1 MSSAY
6 AIESKAHHFLAALA
20 TRDPVLLGFP
30 RFGRSELLDL
40 LGSFDLV
47 AHRVERLLL
56 LAGRLV
62 NARTSTLPFDL
73 EREGELGMTP
83 DLNTHPIVT

>member
-1 MSSAY
+1 MSSAC
-6 AIESKAHHFLAALA
+6 AIEPRAHHSLATLA

-30 RFGRSELLDL
+30 RFCRSELLDL

-47 AHRVERLLL
+47 AHRIERLLL

-62 NARTSTLPFDL
+62 DARTSALPFDL
-73 EREGELGMTP
+73 ERERKLGMTP
-83 DLNTHPIVT
+83 DLSTHPVVT